1 MTPVYLMTQEND
13 RQKLRKS
20 ILAQRDLLTESERR
34 EKSVKIVE
42 RLWQLEEVENAGSI
56 FVYVNFR
63 SEVETEELIR
73 QCLARGKVVTVP
85 YTDVKA
91 KALLPI
97 RIMNPDKDLSPGYC
111 SIPEPDPEDAA
122 KVSAETIDIV
132 IIPGSVFDTNGGRLG
147 YGGGYYD
154 RFLVN
159 DAPQAKRIGLAF
171 EVQVVEK
178 VPVLPHDQFLDIL
191 ITEKKTVKITRE
203 KKEQANA

>member
-1 MTPVYLMTQEND
+1 MIQEID

-20 ILAQRDLLTESERR
+20 ILAQRDMMTEADRR
-34 EKSVKIVE
+34 EKSVKIAE
-42 RLWQLEEVENAGSI
+42 NLWQLGEVEAAGSI
-56 FVYVNFR
+56 FIYVNFR
-63 SEVETEELIR
+63 SEVETVELIR
-73 QCLARGKVVTVP
+73 QCLARGKEVTVP

-97 RIMNPDKDLSPGYC
+97 RITDPDKDLSPGYC
-111 SIPEPDPEDAA
+111 SIPEPDPDPAA
-122 KVSAETIDIV
+122 EIPAETIDIV

-178 VPVLPHDQFLDIL
+178 VPMLFHDQFLNIL
-191 ITEKKTVKITRE
+191 ITEKRTVKIISE
-203 KKEQANA
+203 KEERANA